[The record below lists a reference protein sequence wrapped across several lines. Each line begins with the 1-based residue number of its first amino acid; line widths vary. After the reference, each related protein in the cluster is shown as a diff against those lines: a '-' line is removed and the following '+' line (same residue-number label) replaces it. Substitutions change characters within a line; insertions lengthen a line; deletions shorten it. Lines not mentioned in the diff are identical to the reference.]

1 MKRKENTVNRKR
13 KAGIFVSIILLL
25 TLIGGGLVSYMPG
38 AGWG

>member
-25 TLIGGGLVSYMPG
+25 ILMGGGGSYMPG

>member
-25 TLIGGGLVSYMPG
+25 TLIGGGWVSYMPG

>member
-25 TLIGGGLVSYMPG
+25 TLIGGGGVSYMPG

>member
-25 TLIGGGLVSYMPG
+25 ILMGGGVSYMPG